1 MRGLLVLENG
11 VRFKGDLLGQQRELA
26 NLFLIRE

>member
-11 VRFKGDLLGQQRELA
+11 VDLKGICWGQQRELA